1 MRRGTWSQRAKLKAR
16 IAISLVVLTACFVII
31 LGEYPADLS
40 KSAFA
45 MVGIVI
51 GHWLR

>member
-1 MRRGTWSQRAKLKAR
+1 MRRDNWTQQMKLKAR

-31 LGEYPADLS
+31 LGDYPADLT

-45 MVGIVI
+45 MVGLVI